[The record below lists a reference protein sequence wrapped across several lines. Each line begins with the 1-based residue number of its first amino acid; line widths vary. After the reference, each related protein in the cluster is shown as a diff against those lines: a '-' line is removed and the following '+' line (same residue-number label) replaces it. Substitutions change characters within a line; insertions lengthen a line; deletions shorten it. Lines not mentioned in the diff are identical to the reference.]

1 MIVAVDGHSSTGKS
15 TVSKILA
22 ARLGYTYIDT
32 GAMYRIVTLKA
43 MREGLIRN
51 GNVDDEKLKEV
62 LPTIIFGFKYNEE
75 KKRYESYM
83 NGEYVEAAIRGLEV
97 SDNVSLIAAL
107 PYVRELLV
115 EKQREMAKEGG
126 VIMDGR
132 DIGSVVFP
140 HAEVKFFMTASPE
153 VRAQRRYKEL
163 IRNIL
168 PEIREEQ
175 ILCEPIGRNTAPAIA
190 YAAYWLRK
198 HDPEAQMI
206 VTPADHWVV
215 DEEGFRSIIGEC
227 LDFVTGHDALMTVG
241 IRPTRP
247 ETGYGY
253 IQASADET
261 ICPVKSFTEKPNLEL
276 AQTFVQCGEFFWNSG
291 IFVWKVRDIVRAFA
305 QYLPEHHALFSSVE
319 AAFGTPQEDEAVER
333 VFSCSHP
340 ISIDY
345 GVMEKAGNV
354 YVRSNAD
361 VGWSDVGTW
370 GSLYQLSRKD
380 RYANAKPAEG
390 CYAYDTCNCIISLPE
405 GKVAVVSGMKEYIV
419 VDTEDVLTARR
430 GAEHQEVYRRGE
442 VQQGRGVYLIIDE

>member
-1 MIVAVDGHSSTGKS
+1 MAILLRGKS

-83 NGEYVEAAIRGLEV
+83 NGEYVEMAIRGLEV

-163 IRNIL
+163 IEKGEQVTYEEVEANVRKRDYID
-168 PEIREEQ
+168 EHRETSP
-175 ILCEPIGRNTAPAIA
+175 LVRT
-190 YAAYWLRK
+190 
-198 HDPEAQMI
+198 
-206 VTPADHWVV
+206 
-215 DEEGFRSIIGEC
+215 S
-227 LDFVTGHDALMTVG
+227 DAVLIDNGDMTVEEEVEEMLKI
-241 IRPTRP
+241 IRSKY
-247 ETGYGY
+247 E
-253 IQASADET
+253 
-261 ICPVKSFTEKPNLEL
+261 
-276 AQTFVQCGEFFWNSG
+276 
-291 IFVWKVRDIVRAFA
+291 
-305 QYLPEHHALFSSVE
+305 
-319 AAFGTPQEDEAVER
+319 
-333 VFSCSHP
+333 
-340 ISIDY
+340 
-345 GVMEKAGNV
+345 
-354 YVRSNAD
+354 
-361 VGWSDVGTW
+361 
-370 GSLYQLSRKD
+370 SR
-380 RYANAKPAEG
+380 N
-390 CYAYDTCNCIISLPE
+390 
-405 GKVAVVSGMKEYIV
+405 
-419 VDTEDVLTARR
+419 
-430 GAEHQEVYRRGE
+430 
-442 VQQGRGVYLIIDE
+442 

>member
-1 MIVAVDGHSSTGKS
+1 MEKKGLIVAVDGQSSTGKS

-83 NGEYVEAAIRGLEV
+83 NGEYVEMAIRGLEV

-163 IRNIL
+163 IEKGEQVTYEEVEANVRKRDYID
-168 PEIREEQ
+168 EHRETSP
-175 ILCEPIGRNTAPAIA
+175 LVRT
-190 YAAYWLRK
+190 
-198 HDPEAQMI
+198 
-206 VTPADHWVV
+206 
-215 DEEGFRSIIGEC
+215 S
-227 LDFVTGHDALMTVG
+227 DAVLIDNGDMTVEEEVEEMLKI
-241 IRPTRP
+241 IRSKY
-247 ETGYGY
+247 E
-253 IQASADET
+253 
-261 ICPVKSFTEKPNLEL
+261 
-276 AQTFVQCGEFFWNSG
+276 
-291 IFVWKVRDIVRAFA
+291 
-305 QYLPEHHALFSSVE
+305 
-319 AAFGTPQEDEAVER
+319 
-333 VFSCSHP
+333 
-340 ISIDY
+340 
-345 GVMEKAGNV
+345 
-354 YVRSNAD
+354 
-361 VGWSDVGTW
+361 
-370 GSLYQLSRKD
+370 SR
-380 RYANAKPAEG
+380 N
-390 CYAYDTCNCIISLPE
+390 
-405 GKVAVVSGMKEYIV
+405 
-419 VDTEDVLTARR
+419 
-430 GAEHQEVYRRGE
+430 
-442 VQQGRGVYLIIDE
+442 

>member
-1 MIVAVDGHSSTGKS
+1 MEKKGLIVAVDGHSSTGKS

-83 NGEYVEAAIRGLEV
+83 NGEYVEVAIRGLEV

-163 IRNIL
+163 IEKGEQVTYEEVESNVRKRDYID
-168 PEIREEQ
+168 EHRETSP
-175 ILCEPIGRNTAPAIA
+175 LVRT
-190 YAAYWLRK
+190 
-198 HDPEAQMI
+198 
-206 VTPADHWVV
+206 
-215 DEEGFRSIIGEC
+215 S
-227 LDFVTGHDALMTVG
+227 DAVLIDNGDMTVEEEVEEMLKI
-241 IRPTRP
+241 IRSKY
-247 ETGYGY
+247 E
-253 IQASADET
+253 
-261 ICPVKSFTEKPNLEL
+261 
-276 AQTFVQCGEFFWNSG
+276 
-291 IFVWKVRDIVRAFA
+291 
-305 QYLPEHHALFSSVE
+305 
-319 AAFGTPQEDEAVER
+319 
-333 VFSCSHP
+333 
-340 ISIDY
+340 
-345 GVMEKAGNV
+345 
-354 YVRSNAD
+354 
-361 VGWSDVGTW
+361 
-370 GSLYQLSRKD
+370 SR
-380 RYANAKPAEG
+380 N
-390 CYAYDTCNCIISLPE
+390 
-405 GKVAVVSGMKEYIV
+405 
-419 VDTEDVLTARR
+419 
-430 GAEHQEVYRRGE
+430 
-442 VQQGRGVYLIIDE
+442 

>member
-1 MIVAVDGHSSTGKS
+1 MEKKGLIVAVDVHSSTGKS

-83 NGEYVEAAIRGLEV
+83 NGEYVEMAIRGLEV

-163 IRNIL
+163 IEKGEQVTYEEVEANVRKRDYID
-168 PEIREEQ
+168 EHRETSP
-175 ILCEPIGRNTAPAIA
+175 LVRT
-190 YAAYWLRK
+190 
-198 HDPEAQMI
+198 
-206 VTPADHWVV
+206 
-215 DEEGFRSIIGEC
+215 S
-227 LDFVTGHDALMTVG
+227 DAVLIDNGDMTVEEEVEEMLKI
-241 IRPTRP
+241 IRSKY
-247 ETGYGY
+247 E
-253 IQASADET
+253 
-261 ICPVKSFTEKPNLEL
+261 
-276 AQTFVQCGEFFWNSG
+276 
-291 IFVWKVRDIVRAFA
+291 
-305 QYLPEHHALFSSVE
+305 
-319 AAFGTPQEDEAVER
+319 
-333 VFSCSHP
+333 
-340 ISIDY
+340 
-345 GVMEKAGNV
+345 
-354 YVRSNAD
+354 
-361 VGWSDVGTW
+361 
-370 GSLYQLSRKD
+370 SR
-380 RYANAKPAEG
+380 N
-390 CYAYDTCNCIISLPE
+390 
-405 GKVAVVSGMKEYIV
+405 
-419 VDTEDVLTARR
+419 
-430 GAEHQEVYRRGE
+430 
-442 VQQGRGVYLIIDE
+442 

>member
-1 MIVAVDGHSSTGKS
+1 MEKKGLIVAVDGHSSTGKS

-83 NGEYVEAAIRGLEV
+83 NGEYVEVAIRGLEV

-163 IRNIL
+163 IEKGEQVTYEEVEANVRKRDYID
-168 PEIREEQ
+168 EHRETSP
-175 ILCEPIGRNTAPAIA
+175 LVRT
-190 YAAYWLRK
+190 
-198 HDPEAQMI
+198 
-206 VTPADHWVV
+206 
-215 DEEGFRSIIGEC
+215 S
-227 LDFVTGHDALMTVG
+227 DAVLIDNGDMTVEEEVEEMLKI
-241 IRPTRP
+241 IRSKYESRN
-247 ETGYGY
+247 
-253 IQASADET
+253 
-261 ICPVKSFTEKPNLEL
+261 CRKFRFL
-276 AQTFVQCGEFFWNSG
+276 FWG
-291 IFVWKVRDIVRAFA
+291 CECDCQGGGRIATWKIVLHR
-305 QYLPEHHALFSSVE
+305 
-319 AAFGTPQEDEAVER
+319 
-333 VFSCSHP
+333 
-340 ISIDY
+340 
-345 GVMEKAGNV
+345 
-354 YVRSNAD
+354 
-361 VGWSDVGTW
+361 
-370 GSLYQLSRKD
+370 
-380 RYANAKPAEG
+380 RYCA
-390 CYAYDTCNCIISLPE
+390 
-405 GKVAVVSGMKEYIV
+405 
-419 VDTEDVLTARR
+419 
-430 GAEHQEVYRRGE
+430 
-442 VQQGRGVYLIIDE
+442 

>member
-1 MIVAVDGHSSTGKS
+1 MEKKGLIVAVDGHSSTGKS

-83 NGEYVEAAIRGLEV
+83 NGEYVEVAIRGLEV

-163 IRNIL
+163 IEKGEQVTYEEVEANVRKRDYID
-168 PEIREEQ
+168 ERRE
-175 ILCEPIGRNTAPAIA
+175 
-190 YAAYWLRK
+190 
-198 HDPEAQMI
+198 
-206 VTPADHWVV
+206 
-215 DEEGFRSIIGEC
+215 
-227 LDFVTGHDALMTVG
+227 TGPLVRTSDAVLIDNGDMTVEEEVEEMLKI
-241 IRPTRP
+241 IRSKY
-247 ETGYGY
+247 E
-253 IQASADET
+253 
-261 ICPVKSFTEKPNLEL
+261 
-276 AQTFVQCGEFFWNSG
+276 
-291 IFVWKVRDIVRAFA
+291 
-305 QYLPEHHALFSSVE
+305 
-319 AAFGTPQEDEAVER
+319 
-333 VFSCSHP
+333 
-340 ISIDY
+340 
-345 GVMEKAGNV
+345 
-354 YVRSNAD
+354 
-361 VGWSDVGTW
+361 
-370 GSLYQLSRKD
+370 SR
-380 RYANAKPAEG
+380 N
-390 CYAYDTCNCIISLPE
+390 
-405 GKVAVVSGMKEYIV
+405 
-419 VDTEDVLTARR
+419 
-430 GAEHQEVYRRGE
+430 
-442 VQQGRGVYLIIDE
+442 